1 MQKNKMPIVE
11 AKGTNYEI
19 GIAIGKACKS
29 QIRRQIKTNKR
40 YYKLKTKVPY
50 ETYVEKG
57 MAFLEPCIKYFPQYV
72 EELKGISH
80 GSGVKFEDVFMFSVE
95 EELVHVANEIP
106 VTKCTTVATK
116 TKDNSYVLGHN
127 EDYGAEYKDG
137 LYLIKAKQKGNKPDF
152 ISIGYM
158 GTLPGSSIAL
168 NSKGIA
174 FSGNSVNSHYLSL
187 GVPKNFLLRSALDAH
202 TVKSAVK
209 RLCFKHRAIG
219 NNSVIINKDG
229 IYSVETSND
238 KAAVLKSKKYF
249 VHTNHYLH
257 PKFYSHHKRKIGPNS
272 ARRLDYAM
280 SKLEIVKVIDED
292 TVKSILSNH
301 RSLICCHA
309 LKKTSY
315 MTIAS
320 SIAIPDKGILKVTKG
335 NPCKKDYVE
344 YKL

>member
-1 MQKNKMPIVE
+1 MQKHKMPVVE

-19 GIAIGKACKS
+19 GVAIGKACKS
-29 QIRRQIKTNKR
+29 QIRRQIKTNKKF
-40 YYKLKTKVPY
+40 YKLKTKVSY

-57 MAFLEPCIKYFPQYV
+57 MSFLEPCMKYFPQYV
-72 EELKGISH
+72 EEIKGISH

-106 VTKCTTVATK
+106 VTKCTTVAIK
-116 TKDNSYVLGHN
+116 TQDDDYVLGHN

-137 LYLIKAKQKGNKPDF
+137 LYLVKAKQKGNKPDF
-152 ISIGYM
+152 ISVGYV
-158 GTLPGSSIAL
+158 GTLPGSSIGL

-174 FSGNSVNSHYLSL
+174 FSGNSVNSTGLSL

-202 TVKSAVK
+202 TVKSAVRK
-209 RLCFKHRAIG
+209 LCFKHRAMG

-229 IYSVETSND
+229 IYSVETSR
-238 KAAVLKSKKYF
+238 KKEAVLKSKKYF

-257 PKFYSHHKRKIGPNS
+257 PKFYNDKRRKIGSNS
-272 ARRLDYAM
+272 LRRLEYAIN
-280 SKLEIVKVIDED
+280 KLEIVRVIDQD
-292 TVKSILSNH
+292 TVKSILCNH
-301 RSLICCHA
+301 RSLICGHA

-320 SIAIPDKGILKVTKG
+320 SIAIPSKGVLKVTKG